1 MHAVLVHGWKG
12 WPEYAWFPWLR
23 RELEKQGM
31 TTEALKLP
39 DPLWPDRR
47 KWVDMV
53 KASIKGPDTILIGHS
68 LGCPTILFAL
78 QEYEGPPVH
87 HVVLVSGFA
96 RLYPFPFIDRWFDSA
111 HIDLASVK
119 KKSRAWSVLHTR
131 TDPMVPFTEGEWL
144 AKQLDV
150 KLIEVKSHW
159 GHLAP
164 ENLAFDVPEILEAI
178 ESESAN
184 G

>member
-12 WPEYAWFPWLR
+12 WPEFAWFPWLR
-23 RELEKQGM
+23 RELEKKGM

-39 DPLWPDRR
+39 NPLWPDRR
-47 KWVDMV
+47 KWVELV
-53 KASIKGPDTILIGHS
+53 KASIKSPDTILIGHS
-68 LGCPTILFAL
+68 LGCPSILFAL
-78 QEYEGPPVH
+78 QEYEGPPIHQVI
-87 HVVLVSGFA
+87 LVSGFA
-96 RLYPFPFIDRWFDSA
+96 RPFPFPFMDKWFDGA
-111 HIDLASVK
+111 HIDIPSVK
-119 KKSRAWSVLHTR
+119 SKSYAWSVLHAR
-131 TDPMVPFTEGEWL
+131 TDPMVPFKEGQWL

-178 ESESAN
+178 ESVKD
-184 G
+184 